1 MQDFYNEPIED
12 EVNEVNLREQIDKY
26 LTHWKWFVLS
36 AILCLVLSFLYLR
49 YTTPSYEA
57 STSIL
62 VKDEKKGG
70 MLSELSAFSDLG
82 LDGGS
87 VNNVDNEIEILK
99 SRTLVESTV
108 KRLNLNISFLVEGN
122 VVDRTIYGEAPVNVY
137 FINKTDWFEK
147 TNAVLKLDLSPNDTF
162 SLQNAISDDD
172 ITPSI
177 ILSSKKQFKFGEKIP
192 TSLGILIIAKTAFYK
207 NVIGKDDKSIRIVIS
222 PIENVTAGFRG
233 RLKVEPISKTSS
245 VVNVSITDPVQKRAE
260 DFLDTMIQIYNE
272 DAAEDK
278 NFISENT
285 SKFIAERLA
294 LITKELDGVEQDVES
309 FKKSNQ
315 LTDIESEAKLFI
327 EGSNEYDK
335 KGIET
340 EIQLN
345 VVSSL
350 LDFIKKSTNADLLPT
365 NIITDN
371 GDAGGLITSYNQLV
385 LDRNRILKS
394 ATTENPSVI
403 KLDQQISSLKANV
416 AASLKRMQSNL
427 KIQNRDLK
435 SQERILNSKIG
446 KIPVQ
451 ERQFRV
457 IARQQKVKEELYLY
471 LLQKREETA
480 ISLAATE
487 PNARVID
494 AAKANKIPVSP
505 KKKVIYLAG
514 LLIGLLIPFGIIYGH
529 DLLDTKIKSRLDLEG
544 KTQIPFIGD
553 IPTSDDANEII
564 KTESRTSSAEAIR
577 IVRTNLEFMLTNVP
591 DGLAKT
597 IFVTST
603 FPAEGKTLVS
613 VNLAATFALSGRK
626 VLLVGM
632 DIRNPKFMDYFA
644 MPNFGL
650 TNYLS
655 SNDTDINKFI
665 IKHNDY
671 QNFYILPSGV
681 IPPNPAELLMSKN
694 VDTLFETLKKEYDYI
709 IVDTAPVSLVADT
722 LLVAKNAD
730 TFVYVMRANFLE
742 KRMLSIAN
750 TFYREKKL
758 PNMCIVLN
766 DTDSTKG
773 YGYGYGYGVK
783 IEKKSWFSKIKKDI
797 S

>member
-1 MQDFYNEPIED
+1 MQDFYNEGTED
-12 EVNEVNLREQIDKY
+12 EINEINLREQLDKY
-26 LTHWKWFVLS
+26 LIHWKWFVLS
-36 AILCLVLSFLYLR
+36 GFLCLVFAFLYLR
-49 YTTPSYEA
+49 YTTPIYEA

-70 MLSELSAFSDLG
+70 MLSELSVFSDLG
-82 LDGGS
+82 LGGSS

-108 KRLNLNISFLVEGN
+108 KKLNMNISLLVEGN
-122 VVDRTIYGEAPVNVY
+122 VVDRDIYGGEPINVY
-137 FINKTDWFEK
+137 FINKTELFDEA
-147 TNAVLKLDLSPNDTF
+147 NIILKLDLLPNGDF
-162 SLQNAISDDD
+162 SLENAITDGIAVDK
-172 ITPSI
+172 T
-177 ILSSKKQFKFGEKIP
+177 ILSSKKEFRFNERIP
-192 TSLGILIIAKTAFYK
+192 TRLGTLMIGKTAFYK
-207 NVIGKDDKSIRIVIS
+207 KNNIVKHKTIQIIIN
-222 PIENVTAGFRG
+222 PIENVAASFRN

-245 VVNVSITDPVQKRAE
+245 IVNVSITDPVQKKAE
-260 DFLDTMIQIYNE
+260 DFLNNMIQIYNE
-272 DAAEDK
+272 DAAQDK

-285 SKFIAERLA
+285 SKFIGERLA
-294 LITKELDGVEQDVES
+294 LITQELDGVEQDVES

-335 KGIET
+335 KGVET

-365 NIITDN
+365 NIITEA
-371 GDAGGLITSYNQLV
+371 GDAGGLITAYNQLV

-394 ATTENPSVI
+394 ATNENPSVI

-416 AASLKRMQSNL
+416 ATSLKRMQSNL
-427 KIQNRDLK
+427 QIQNRDLK
-435 SQERILNSKIG
+435 SQERILDGKIG

-487 PNARVID
+487 PNARIID
-494 AAKANKIPVSP
+494 AAKANKVPVSP
-505 KKKVIYLAG
+505 KKRMIYLAG
-514 LLIGLLIPFGIIYGH
+514 LLIGFLIPFGIIYGY

-544 KTQIPFIGD
+544 KTHIPFIGD
-553 IPTSDDANEII
+553 IPTSENANELI

-591 DGLAKT
+591 EGRAKT

-626 VLLVGM
+626 VLLIGM

-644 MPNFGL
+644 MPNLGL

-655 SNDTDINKFI
+655 SNDIDINKYI

-671 QNFYILPSGV
+671 ENFYILPSGV

-694 VDTLFETLKKEYDYI
+694 VDKLFEMVKKEYDYI

-730 TFVYVMRANFLE
+730 TFVYVMRANVLE

-758 PNMCIVLN
+758 PNMCLVLN

-783 IEKKSWFSKIKKDI
+783 SESKSWFKKIKNP